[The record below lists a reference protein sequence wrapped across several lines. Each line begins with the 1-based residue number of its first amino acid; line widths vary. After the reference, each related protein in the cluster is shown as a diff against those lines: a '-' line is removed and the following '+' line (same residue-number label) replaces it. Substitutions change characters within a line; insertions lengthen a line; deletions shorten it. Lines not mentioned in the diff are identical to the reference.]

1 MTRKRSWT
9 AAVFFAAVLLFAP
22 WVAPAD
28 LTAQSEE
35 SHAAAAE
42 RIVQALL
49 SSREGYG
56 FPDDGGAWGLVVGR
70 FATGDEK
77 ALEFRAGAGETYSI
91 VGIGLDRADVD
102 IRLIGPGGELIGED
116 VLDDH
121 VPVVIFTAEAS
132 GVYRAVMS
140 AAAVGSGG
148 SYAGMV
154 VLRPPAEEGA
164 CGSRR

>member
-1 MTRKRSWT
+1 M
-9 AAVFFAAVLLFAP
+9 AARPPDAEGIGRGEEHRDLLRWHVELWIQEARHEH
-22 WVAPAD
+22 
-28 LTAQSEE
+28 L
-35 SHAAAAE
+35 
-42 RIVQALL
+42 
-49 SSREGYG
+49 
-56 FPDDGGAWGLVVGR
+56 PDDGGAWGLVVGR
-70 FATGDEK
+70 FAKGDEK

-102 IRLIGPGGELIGED
+102 IRLFGPGGELIGED

-164 CGSRR
+164 CGSAR